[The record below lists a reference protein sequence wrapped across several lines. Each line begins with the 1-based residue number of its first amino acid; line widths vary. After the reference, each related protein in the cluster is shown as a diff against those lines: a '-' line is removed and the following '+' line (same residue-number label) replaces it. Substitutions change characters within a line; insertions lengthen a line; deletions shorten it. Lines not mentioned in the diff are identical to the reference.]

1 MFLNIE
7 DMCQFIHDTII
18 YNAKNTI
25 NMSMKIL
32 TELPQTTAKNRW
44 FN

>member
-32 TELPQTTAKNRW
+32 T
-44 FN
+44 